1 MPKSVCVFSCLTL
14 MFLMLNL
21 SLAQERLDFTL
32 DQCVEMALKN
42 DEEILKAEQTLA
54 EAEAALTVVRSDEY
68 LQLNFTSWYD
78 RAKQNNESETK
89 SYNGTI
95 EAEQLLVRFGELP
108 MRVDAAQEAYRRAG
122 LEIQSARIDVASRT
136 RQIFYDIILVQS
148 EIEERRIF
156 RDELQEETGRIDQR
170 VKEKLAL
177 EIELLDVQ
185 LGLATQELRINELK
199 RELLVKKTE
208 LLQIIGA
215 DEEAEISISGELP
228 EMQLGMGICVRMAMA
243 NRTELKDLR
252 GQIERQ
258 ERIVREVYWELLPQ
272 LESSYRYKD
281 TSIILEQEGRTW
293 DTLLSYGKPIWEK
306 EAGRKPERNKWEL
319 SFGLSFPLFDGFR
332 VKGIMEQEKARLE
345 RLKIELLQREKKI
358 RLEVRN
364 AYQEVDNT
372 EENMDIQATM
382 LELRS
387 ETLKR
392 MEAIME
398 TPIISQKYPHLA
410 GISFDD
416 VISAR
421 EKYTEAQRAYFAQRR
436 AYMLAQED
444 LRRKMGE
451 AIIR

>member
-1 MPKSVCVFSCLTL
+1 MPKPVCVFSCLTFI
-14 MFLMLNL
+14 FLMLNL
-21 SLAQERLDFTL
+21 SLAQDALHLTL
-32 DQCVEMALKN
+32 DQCVEMALRN

-54 EAEAALTVVRSDEY
+54 EAQAALKVVRSDEY

-108 MRVDAAQEAYRRAG
+108 SRMDAAQEAYRLAE
-122 LEIQSARIDVASRT
+122 LELQSARIDVASRA
-136 RQIFYDIILVQS
+136 RQIFYDIILIQS

-156 RDELQEETGRIDQR
+156 RDELQEETQRIDQR

-185 LGLATQELRINELK
+185 LGLATQELRINELE

-208 LLQIIGA
+208 LLQITGA
-215 DEEAEISISGELP
+215 DEEAELSISGELP
-228 EMQLGMGICVRMAMA
+228 EMQLEMEICVRTSMDK
-243 NRTELKDLR
+243 RTELKDLR

-258 ERIVREVYWELLPQ
+258 ERIVQEVYWDLLPE
-272 LESSYRYKD
+272 LRSSYRYKD
-281 TSIILEQEGRTW
+281 TSIILEQEGKTW
-293 DTLLSYGKPIWEK
+293 DTLLSYERPIWEK
-306 EAGRKPERNKWEL
+306 EAGRIPERNKWEF

-345 RLKIELLQREKKI
+345 RLKIELLQREKRI
-358 RLEVRN
+358 RLDVRN

-372 EENMDIQATM
+372 KENMDIQATV
-382 LELRS
+382 LRLRF

-416 VISAR
+416 VIRSR
-421 EKYTEAQRAYFAQRR
+421 EQYTEAQRAYFAQRR
-436 AYMLAQED
+436 SYMLAQED
-444 LRRKMGE
+444 LRRRMGVIE
-451 AIIR
+451 